1 MRKQSSLCSESG
13 SSLLKNS
20 KCKAQ
25 IMNTGKRTDLLC
37 SEVIATQWRFSLA
50 AWRSHEPITSY

>member
-25 IMNTGKRTDLLC
+25 IMNTGKPTDLLC
-37 SEVIATQWRFSLA
+37 SDFIAAQLA
-50 AWRSHEPITSY
+50 FFTSRMEES